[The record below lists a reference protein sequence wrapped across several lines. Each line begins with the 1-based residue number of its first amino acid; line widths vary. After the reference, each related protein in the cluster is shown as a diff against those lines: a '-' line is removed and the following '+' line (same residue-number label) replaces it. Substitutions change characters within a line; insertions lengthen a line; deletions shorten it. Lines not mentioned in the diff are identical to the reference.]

1 MVSSRNI
8 GLKSFFSCFI
18 VFFGICLLY
27 YIGSVLK
34 TDGHYVYPIDDTYI
48 HLAMAKNFALYDL
61 WGITKYQFSS
71 TSSSPLFT
79 FLLSCLIKMFG
90 NNDQI
95 PLYFNIFFSLGIV
108 YFLSIYFAETFKDVK
123 KTVLVVLFTLFFAV
137 LHVQLLSGMEHIF
150 QVFLF
155 VVNIFC
161 FYRRDKNR
169 LVAFGFYFS
178 LLLMGL
184 VRFESM
190 FYFVILA
197 FVLMLIKKWKD
208 AIGVLVLGF
217 IPILIFCYF
226 NYQQDGYFFPNSVE
240 VKGTKLSLDSNI
252 FSQLKMILVDNFI
265 FNISFYKIGFFPI
278 ILCAVFIYRDLKTK
292 NFIEVVHD
300 NFFLIV
306 FSLLMICHSMFA
318 DLKGMFRYEA
328 YILTGFSM
336 VLIPKITRLI
346 FDFNNYIR
354 REKLISLLV
363 AMNILLFFYKGF
375 MAHTVL
381 SDGGKN
387 IYEQQIQ
394 SARFL
399 HTYYNDS
406 KVVAND
412 IGAITYYT
420 DIHLLDI
427 AGLGSTE
434 MIPFNE
440 NKKLFDQ
447 KFKDFLTQYGS
458 EHNYEV
464 AIVYENWLQGFAPET
479 WRKAAILKINNRV
492 TVAKEEVTIYA
503 VNPAGL
509 EELKRNIKRFN
520 WNKNVQVSI
529 IE

>member
-108 YFLSIYFAETFKDVK
+108 YFLSIYFAEIFKDVK
-123 KTVLVVLFTLFFAV
+123 KTVLVVLFTLFFAI

-503 VNPAGL
+503 VNPSGL